1 MSSRQ
6 SERGQ
11 RMSKLTDVVEFRIA
25 NGYYAI
31 DVQIAR
37 EIVEMM
43 AITPI
48 PRAPDYITGVINL
61 RGEVTN
67 IVNLSK
73 LIGLPESEASDSQK
87 IIVLMPDASQGSNVG
102 IIVDDV
108 NSVMQVEEKD
118 VEALGEGLSSD
129 VTEYVKGI
137 IKVKE
142 DTSDMMR
149 LIIWVDMQKVL
160 SQIIS

>member
-1 MSSRQ
+1 
-6 SERGQ
+6 
-11 RMSKLTDVVEFRIA
+11 MSKLTDVVEFRIA

-43 AITPI
+43 EITPI
-48 PRAPDYITGVINL
+48 PRAPDYITGVTNL

-67 IVNLSK
+67 IINISRL
-73 LIGLPESEASDSQK
+73 LGLPESVASGTQR
-87 IIVLMPDASQGSNVG
+87 IIVLMPDVSQGSNVG

-108 NSVMQVEEKD
+108 RSVMQVNEDD

-129 VTEYVKGI
+129 VTEYLKGI
-137 IKVKE
+137 IKMKE
-142 DTSDMMR
+142 DGTDKMR

-160 SQIIS
+160 DQIIS

>member
-1 MSSRQ
+1 
-6 SERGQ
+6 
-11 RMSKLTDVVEFRIA
+11 MSKLTDVVEFRIA
-25 NGYYAI
+25 DGYYAI

-43 AITPI
+43 TITPI
-48 PRAPDYITGVINL
+48 PRAPDYITGVTNL

-67 IVNLSK
+67 IINLSK
-73 LIGLPESEASDSQK
+73 LIGLPESVASETQK
-87 IIVLMPDASQGSNVG
+87 FIVLMPDAAQGSNVG

-108 NSVMQVEEKD
+108 CSVMQVDEKD

-137 IKVKE
+137 IKMKDDAS
-142 DTSDMMR
+142 DTMR
-149 LIIWVDMQKVL
+149 LIIWVDMQRVL

>member
-1 MSSRQ
+1 
-6 SERGQ
+6 
-11 RMSKLTDVVEFRIA
+11 MSKLTDVVEFRIA
-25 NGYYAI
+25 NGYYAM

-43 AITPI
+43 EITPI
-48 PRAPDYITGVINL
+48 PRSPDYITGVTNL

-67 IVNLSK
+67 IINISK
-73 LIGLPESEASDSQK
+73 LIGLPESVASETQR
-87 IIVLMPDASQGSNVG
+87 IIVLMPEAAQGSNVG

-108 NSVMQVEEKD
+108 RSVMQVDEKN

-137 IKVKE
+137 IKMKE
-142 DTSDMMR
+142 DASDTMR

-160 SQIIS
+160 NQIIS

>member
-1 MSSRQ
+1 
-6 SERGQ
+6 
-11 RMSKLTDVVEFRIA
+11 MSKLTDVVEFRIA

-43 AITPI
+43 EITLI
-48 PRAPDYITGVINL
+48 PRAPDYITGVTNL

-67 IVNLSK
+67 IINISR
-73 LIGLPESEASDSQK
+73 LIGLPESVASVTQR
-87 IIVLMPDASQGSNVG
+87 IIVLMPDVSQGSNVG

-108 NSVMQVEEKD
+108 RSVMQVNEDD

-129 VTEYVKGI
+129 VTEYMKGI
-137 IKVKE
+137 IKVK
-142 DTSDMMR
+142 DDATDMVR
-149 LIIWVDMQKVL
+149 LIIWVDMKKVL
-160 SQIIS
+160 DQILS

>member
-1 MSSRQ
+1 
-6 SERGQ
+6 
-11 RMSKLTDVVEFRIA
+11 MSKLTDVVEFRIA

-37 EIVEMM
+37 EIVDMM
-43 AITPI
+43 EITPI
-48 PRAPDYITGVINL
+48 PRSPDYITGVTNL

-67 IVNLSK
+67 IINISK
-73 LIGLPESEASDSQK
+73 LIGLPESVASETQR
-87 IIVLMPDASQGSNVG
+87 IIVLMPEASQGSNVG

-108 NSVMQVEEKD
+108 RSVMQVDEEN
-118 VEALGEGLSSD
+118 VESLGEGLSSD

-137 IKVKE
+137 IKMK
-142 DTSDMMR
+142 DDASGKMR

-160 SQIIS
+160 NQIIS

>member
-1 MSSRQ
+1 
-6 SERGQ
+6 
-11 RMSKLTDVVEFRIA
+11 MSKLTDVVEFRIA

-43 AITPI
+43 TITPI

-73 LIGLPESEASDSQK
+73 LIGLPESEASESQK
-87 IIVLMPDASQGSNVG
+87 IIVLMPEASQGSNVG

-118 VEALGEGLSSD
+118 VEALGEGLSTD

-142 DTSDMMR
+142 DASDTMR

-160 SQIIS
+160 SQIIA

>member
-1 MSSRQ
+1 
-6 SERGQ
+6 
-11 RMSKLTDVVEFRIA
+11 MSKLTDVVEFRIA

-43 AITPI
+43 TITAI
-48 PRAPDYITGVINL
+48 PRAPDYITGVTNL

-67 IVNLSK
+67 IINISK
-73 LIGLPESEASDSQK
+73 LIGLPESVASETQR

-108 NSVMQVEEKD
+108 RSVMQVNEED
-118 VEALGEGLSSD
+118 VEALSENLSSD
-129 VTEYVKGI
+129 VTDYVKGI
-137 IKVKE
+137 IKVKDDAS
-142 DTSDMMR
+142 DTMR

-160 SQIIS
+160 TQIIS

>member
-1 MSSRQ
+1 
-6 SERGQ
+6 
-11 RMSKLTDVVEFRIA
+11 MSKLTDVVEFRIA

-43 AITPI
+43 EITPI
-48 PRAPDYITGVINL
+48 PRSPDYITGVTNL

-67 IVNLSK
+67 IINISK
-73 LIGLPESEASDSQK
+73 LIGLPESVASETQR
-87 IIVLMPDASQGSNVG
+87 IIVIMPDAAQGSNVG

-108 NSVMQVEEKD
+108 RSVMQVNEED
-118 VEALGEGLSSD
+118 VEALSENLSSD
-129 VTEYVKGI
+129 VTDYVKGI
-137 IKVKE
+137 IKEKDDAS
-142 DTSDMMR
+142 DTMR

-160 SQIIS
+160 DQIIS

>member
-1 MSSRQ
+1 
-6 SERGQ
+6 
-11 RMSKLTDVVEFRIA
+11 MSKLTDVVEFRIA

-43 AITPI
+43 EITPI
-48 PRAPDYITGVINL
+48 PRSPDYITGVTNL

-67 IVNLSK
+67 IINISK
-73 LIGLPESEASDSQK
+73 LIGLPESVASETQR
-87 IIVLMPDASQGSNVG
+87 IIVIMPDAAQGSNVG

-108 NSVMQVEEKD
+108 RSVMQVNEGD
-118 VEALGEGLSSD
+118 VEALSENLSSD
-129 VTEYVKGI
+129 VTDYVKGI
-137 IKVKE
+137 IKEKDDAS
-142 DTSDMMR
+142 DTMR

-160 SQIIS
+160 DQIIS

>member
-1 MSSRQ
+1 
-6 SERGQ
+6 
-11 RMSKLTDVVEFRIA
+11 MSKLTDVVEFRIA

-67 IVNLSK
+67 IVNLSR
-73 LIGLPESEASDSQK
+73 LIGLPESAESDSQK
-87 IIVLMPDASQGSNVG
+87 IIVLMPEASQGSNVG

-142 DTSDMMR
+142 DSSDTMR

-160 SQIIS
+160 TQIIS

>member
-1 MSSRQ
+1 
-6 SERGQ
+6 
-11 RMSKLTDVVEFRIA
+11 MSKLTDVVEFRIA

-67 IVNLSK
+67 IINLSR

-142 DTSDMMR
+142 DASDAMR
-149 LIIWVDMQKVL
+149 LIIWVDMHKVL
-160 SQIIS
+160 SQIIA

>member
-1 MSSRQ
+1 
-6 SERGQ
+6 
-11 RMSKLTDVVEFRIA
+11 MSKLTDVVEFRIA

-67 IVNLSK
+67 IINLSK
-73 LIGLPESEASDSQK
+73 LIGLPESAESDSQK
-87 IIVLMPDASQGSNVG
+87 IIVLMPEASQGSNVG

-142 DTSDMMR
+142 DSSDAMR

-160 SQIIS
+160 TQIIS

>member
-1 MSSRQ
+1 
-6 SERGQ
+6 
-11 RMSKLTDVVEFRIA
+11 MSKLTDVVEFRIA

-43 AITPI
+43 EITPI
-48 PRAPDYITGVINL
+48 PRSPDYITGVTNL

-67 IVNLSK
+67 IINISK
-73 LIGLPESEASDSQK
+73 LIGLPESVASETQR
-87 IIVLMPDASQGSNVG
+87 IIVLMPEASHGANVG

-108 NSVMQVEEKD
+108 RSVMQVDEKD

-137 IKVKE
+137 IKMKE
-142 DTSDMMR
+142 DATNTMR

-160 SQIIS
+160 NQIIS

>member
-1 MSSRQ
+1 
-6 SERGQ
+6 
-11 RMSKLTDVVEFRIA
+11 MSKLTDVVEFRIA

-43 AITPI
+43 EITPI
-48 PRAPDYITGVINL
+48 PRSPDYITGVTNL

-67 IVNLSK
+67 IINISK
-73 LIGLPESEASDSQK
+73 LIGLPESVASETQR
-87 IIVLMPDASQGSNVG
+87 IIVIMPDASQGSNVG

-108 NSVMQVEEKD
+108 RSVMQVNEED
-118 VEALGEGLSSD
+118 VEALSESLSSD
-129 VTEYVKGI
+129 VTDYVKGI

-142 DTSDMMR
+142 DASDTMR

-160 SQIIS
+160 DQIIS

>member
-1 MSSRQ
+1 
-6 SERGQ
+6 
-11 RMSKLTDVVEFRIA
+11 MSKLTDVVEFRIA

-67 IVNLSK
+67 IINLSR

-142 DTSDMMR
+142 DASDAMR
-149 LIIWVDMQKVL
+149 LIIWVDMHKVL

>member
-1 MSSRQ
+1 
-6 SERGQ
+6 
-11 RMSKLTDVVEFRIA
+11 MSKLTDVVEFRIA
-25 NGYYAI
+25 DGYYAI

-43 AITPI
+43 KITPI
-48 PRAPDYITGVINL
+48 PRAPDYITGVTNL

-67 IVNLSK
+67 IINLSK
-73 LIGLPESEASDSQK
+73 LIGLPESVVSETQK
-87 IIVLMPDASQGSNVG
+87 FIVLMPEAAQGSNVG

-108 NSVMQVEEKD
+108 CSVMQVDEKD

-137 IKVKE
+137 IKMK
-142 DTSDMMR
+142 DDASDSMR
-149 LIIWVDMQKVL
+149 LIIWVDMQRVL